1 MKSKLLESKF
11 RFVNFL
17 ALAIAAAI
25 DVRAQMPSVPVP
37 TPVADAADG
46 AGDYSTLWY
55 VSLLILMMCLG
66 GAVVWVLNERK
77 ARNSKFDK
85 NGKLI
90 KNNAVKNNNVKKA
103 EINSFDVDKELE
115 RFRKNQNLAKSRN
128 KSTPKTRTQTA
139 VAQNV
144 DSTVAEVAAAEKPL
158 PVFLIERLERARP
171 FAPLPISNDESLMS
185 AVEQTYD
192 EFEEDEEVR
201 EIALRILTAFKTRNS
216 VEALAQM
223 ALYDLSSTLRSKAVT
238 VLSEFNHE
246 SVFEPVLQATADP
259 TREVRAAAARAM
271 SKLTIDRAD
280 AWTRIFESEEPGR
293 MIQSARAATES
304 GFVQMSFDR
313 LVHRDEKYSY
323 EAFALMALLI
333 KAGETDEIFRVLET
347 HKDMNVRKAILHAV
361 KITKDHRALDK
372 LTALLETK
380 SLPLELQE
388 EVDKTIEEIGYATV

>member
-11 RFVNFL
+11 RFANVVAVLTVAVIN
-17 ALAIAAAI
+17 I
-25 DVRAQMPSVPVP
+25 RAQMPSVPVP
-37 TPVADAADG
+37 TPVQDAADG

-77 ARNSKFDK
+77 AKNSKFDK

-90 KNNAVKNNNVKKA
+90 KNNTVKKA

-115 RFRKNQNLAKSRN
+115 RFRKNQNLAKSRG
-128 KSTPKTRTQTA
+128 KSTPKTRTKTA

-144 DSTVAEVAAAEKPL
+144 DSPVVEVAAAEKPL

-313 LVHRDEKYSY
+313 LAHPDEKYSY

-347 HKDMNVRKAILHAV
+347 YKDMNVRKAILHAV

-388 EVDKTIEEIGYATV
+388 EVDKTIEQIGYATV